1 MTLTLIQRLERIRVR
16 SAELEYWRSRE
27 TVQIDGWTF
36 DGEAIAMGAAWPRS
50 NGTVH
55 FAATAKL
62 PGHWPLE
69 EARLSLDLGGESLI
83 TITDEAGNE
92 KRLGLDPYHR
102 EFPLP
107 SRTISIAS
115 ETVARLPF
123 GEPVRGPK
131 LERAALIWLD
141 AAVDNL
147 WLLMRQICEAVDI
160 LEQHDVVPHLLDIA
174 EDTLR
179 GLEWPSATAAY
190 VARTAP
196 APMQQKIWQLPPL
209 ATSPEGLNQAERASV
224 ISAYESALARL
235 KKLRERFPPQG
246 EIALTGHAHID
257 LAWLWPYGET
267 RRKMR
272 RTFHTALSLMEQ
284 SSDFRFNQSTAH
296 YYAQIAEDDPELL
309 ERIIERA
316 RDGQWETVGGM
327 WVEPD
332 TNMPTGES
340 LSRQILYGQRYFEKT
355 FDVRH
360 SVCWLPDCF
369 GFSAALPQL
378 LRQGGM
384 NSFFTIKVNW
394 SETNKFPSDL
404 FWWEGL
410 DGSRVLTHT
419 FDNPMQGYNGFVRPD
434 CFVPTWR
441 NFKDKDKHT
450 TTLLAVGYGDGGGGV
465 TPEMIAREEQ
475 LRLFPALPEARW
487 TKVHD
492 FFSGAHEAAEE
503 TRLATWRG
511 EIYLELHRATLTS
524 QSVVKRLHRKAE
536 RSLITAETL
545 FGLAHLMGAEKPR
558 SMEHQWRFVL
568 KNEFHDIL
576 PGSSIAEVYVDAA
589 QELEAVIS
597 AGKTA
602 QTKAM
607 EAIAAQLPSGAGD
620 NVLVVNP
627 SLSARP
633 LQLTLPDG
641 RMISSDAVIAPLGIA
656 VVDPTTLELA
666 SGLSVGREHLENAV
680 LKVTLAKNGSI
691 ASIVHKPSGRE
702 ALEDGGNRL
711 FVYPVDKPRNWDA
724 WDVEEDY
731 AARGEEIT
739 ALDSLEVVE
748 NGPHRVAIR
757 IVRTW
762 RHSRITQILSL
773 GANARRLDIETVL
786 DWHDRRAFLRT
797 ETSVAV
803 RNARA
808 TCECAYGVVER
819 PTHSN
824 TSWDAA
830 MFEAPAHRFADLSEP
845 GFGVA
850 ILNDAKYGHSMR
862 GNVLGLSLLRSPV
875 YPDPLADEGEQT
887 FTYALMPHEG
897 TWYEGGVRQEAE
909 DLNQPL
915 LALPVAGLATGNWQP
930 LGASGID
937 AALSAVKPA
946 EEGDGLIVRVYE
958 PAGRRGAF
966 ELKLPA
972 NWRNQGTVSILEEP
986 MADTPKTGLKPFE
999 VKSWRISAV

>member
-1 MTLTLIQRLERIRVR
+1 MSLTLAQRLDRARVR
-16 SAELEYWRSRE
+16 MSELEHWRARE
-27 TVQIDGWTF
+27 TVQIGDWTF
-36 DGEAIAMGAAWPRS
+36 DGEPIAIGDAWPRKD
-50 NGTVH
+50 GTVS
-55 FAATAKL
+55 FAASARV
-62 PGHWPLE
+62 PEHWPVE
-69 EARLSLDLGGESLI
+69 EARLSLNLGGESLI
-83 TITDEAGNE
+83 AIADEAGHE
-92 KRLGLDPYHR
+92 TRLGLDPYHQ
-102 EFPLP
+102 EFRLT
-107 SRTISIAS
+107 SRRIKISS

-123 GEPVRGPK
+123 GEPVRAPR
-131 LERAALIWLD
+131 LERANLLWLD
-141 AAVDNL
+141 GPVDRL
-147 WLLMRQICEAVDI
+147 WLLLRQISEAVDT
-160 LEQHDVVPHLLDIA
+160 LEGHEVIPHLIDIA
-174 EDTLR
+174 EAAMR
-179 GLEWPSATAAY
+179 GLDWPSSTAAY
-190 VARTAP
+190 IARMSP
-196 APMQQKIWQLPPL
+196 SVGQQKIWRLPEL
-209 ATSPEGLNQAERASV
+209 ETAPEGLNQGQRASV
-224 ISAYESALARL
+224 VAAYDTLIKEL
-235 KKLRERFPPQG
+235 KQLRERFPPQG

-257 LAWLWPYGET
+257 LAWLWPYRET

-296 YYAQIAEDDPELL
+296 YYNQIAEDDPELL
-309 ERIIERA
+309 KRIVERVKE
-316 RDGQWETVGGM
+316 GQWETLGGM

-355 FDVRH
+355 FGVRH
-360 SVCWLPDCF
+360 TVCWLPDCF
-369 GFSAALPQL
+369 GFSGALPQL

-384 NSFFTIKVNW
+384 KSFFTIKVNW
-394 SETNKFPSDL
+394 SETNKFPADL

-419 FDNPMQGYNGFVRPD
+419 FDNPMHGYNGFVQPD

-441 NFKDKDKHT
+441 NFQQKDKHE

-475 LRLFPALPEARW
+475 LRAFPALPAARW

-492 FFSGAHEAAEE
+492 FFEGAHKSAAEKE
-503 TRLATWRG
+503 LTTWQG

-545 FGLAHLMGAEKPR
+545 AGLAYLMGGEKPA
-558 SMEHQWRFVL
+558 SLENEWRVVL

-576 PGSSIAEVYVDAA
+576 PGSSIAEVYADSAEELGGVIADGQAA
-589 QELEAVIS
+589 QAS
-597 AGKTA
+597 ALA
-602 QTKAM
+602 
-607 EAIAAQLPSGAGD
+607 AIAKQLPSGSGS

-627 SLSARP
+627 SLDERP
-633 LQLTLPDG
+633 VRLTLADG
-641 RMISSDAVIAPLGIA
+641 SHVSSRDSIAPLAIA
-656 VVDPTTLELA
+656 VIDIA
-666 SGLSVGREHLENAV
+666 SLKARPGLSASSSHLENET
-680 LKVTLAKNGSI
+680 LKVMLAKDGSI
-691 ASIVHKPSGRE
+691 ASILHKPSGRE
-702 ALEDGGNRL
+702 ALDGAGNRL
-711 FVYPVDKPRNWDA
+711 FVYPADKPRNWDA

-739 ALDSLEVVE
+739 ALDSIELIE
-748 NGPHRVAIR
+748 NTAHRAAIK
-757 IVRTW
+757 IVRSW

-773 GANARRLDIETVL
+773 GANARRLDIQTEL

-797 ETSVAV
+797 LTDVAV

-850 ILNDAKYGHSMR
+850 ILNDAKYGHSIR
-862 GNVLGLSLLRSPV
+862 GNVLGLSLLRSPI
-875 YPDPLADEGEQT
+875 YPDPLADEGLQS
-887 FTYALMPHEG
+887 FTYSLMPHEG
-897 TWYEGGVRQEAE
+897 SWHEGGVREEAD

-915 LALPVAGLATGNWQP
+915 LALAVSDRAVGAWQP
-930 LGASGID
+930 IKTEGID
-937 AALSAVKPA
+937 AALSAIKPC
-946 EEGDGLIVRVYE
+946 EDGDGLILRVYE

-966 ELKLPA
+966 GLTLPQG
-972 NWRNQGTVSILEEP
+972 WRNEGTVSILEEP
-986 MADTPKTGLKPFE
+986 MRDVPVDGLMPFQ
-999 VKSWRISAV
+999 VKSWRISR